1 MLVHFKTNLKMSSS
15 KKYHFKFYDWEE
27 KLRDKPFL
35 RQPFGDEWEV
45 YTWGQVGLMARKLAT
60 GLKSLGLPKGSHIG
74 LMSKNCREWIIAD
87 LAIIMSGY
95 VSVPFF
101 PNLKSHEIKNL
112 LEFGDVKALFM
123 GKVEDWE
130 EIKKGVSEEMPII
143 AFPHYEGNSKIETGY
158 QWDEFINQFETQK
171 ENYHPNA
178 DDTWTIIFT
187 SGTTGNPKGV
197 VLTYDINQN
206 TDVMYSEEYNPLQVD
221 FEGNNSFFSYLPMN
235 HIAERIAVEFTTFK
249 NGGVISFTESI
260 DTFVKNLSDVQPSV
274 FFGVP
279 RIYTKFQLG
288 ILSKF
293 SQKKLD
299 LLLSIPFLSSLIK
312 KKIRKSLGLSNAK
325 VIISGAAAMQVAQ
338 RNWFRKI
345 GVNITIGYGMTENCA
360 ITTQIPGSNFDKP
373 GSVGTVQPNV
383 EIKIDEESEE
393 VLMRGPYVMVGY
405 YNDIETTN
413 RTIRNGW
420 LHTGDKGK
428 IDADGHLYITGR
440 VKDTFKTSKGEFIDP
455 AKIEAKFGEVEY
467 FGQMCIVGLG
477 VPQPIMLVNISDL
490 GKKLEKEELIERLEN
505 KLESVNSTLFNYLR
519 VSTIVICKD
528 EWTPQNEILTPTMK
542 IKRGNVDKMYMSK
555 YDEWHHSNDKVIW
568 E

>member
-1 MLVHFKTNLKMSSS
+1 MSNSN
-15 KKYHFKFYDWEE
+15 KYHFRFYDWEE
-27 KLRDKPFL
+27 KHKDKPFL

-87 LAIIMSGY
+87 LAIIMAGY

-123 GKVEDWE
+123 GKVENWD
-130 EIKKGVSEEMPII
+130 EIKKGIQEEMPII
-143 AFPHYEGNSKIETGY
+143 AFPHYKGNSKIDRGY
-158 QWDEFINQFETQK
+158 QWNDFINQFEAQK
-171 ENYHPNA
+171 ENYHPNI
-178 DDTWTIIFT
+178 DDIWTIIFT

-197 VLTYDINQN
+197 ILTFGINQN
-206 TDVMYSEEYNPLQVD
+206 TDIMYTKEYNPLGVD

-235 HIAERIAVEFTTFK
+235 HIAERIAIEFTSFK

-260 DTFVKNLSDVQPSV
+260 DTFIKNLSDVQPSV

-293 SQKKLD
+293 NQKKLD

-312 KKIRKSLGLSNAK
+312 KKIQKSLGLSNAK
-325 VIISGAAAMQVAQ
+325 VIVSGAAAMQVAQ

-345 GVNITIGYGMTENCA
+345 GINITIGYGMTENCA
-360 ITTQIPGSNFDKP
+360 ITTQIPGTNFNKP

-383 EIKIDEESEE
+383 EIKIDEETEE
-393 VLMRGPYVMVGY
+393 VLMRGPYVMAGY

-413 RTIRNGW
+413 KTIKNGW

-467 FGQMCIVGLG
+467 FGQMCVVGLG
-477 VPQPIMLVNISDL
+477 VPQPIMLVNISDI
-490 GKKLEKEELIERLEN
+490 GKKLEKEELIEKLEN

-519 VSTIVICKD
+519 ISTIVICKD

-555 YDEWHHSNDKVIW
+555 YDEWHHANEKVIW

>member
-1 MLVHFKTNLKMSSS
+1 MSSN
-15 KKYHFKFYDWEE
+15 KKYHFRFYDWEE

-35 RQPFGDEWEV
+35 RQPFGDKWEV
-45 YTWGQVGLMARKLAT
+45 YTWGEAGLMARKLAT

-87 LAIIMSGY
+87 LAIIMAGY

-123 GKVEDWE
+123 GKVEDWD
-130 EIKKGVSEEMPII
+130 EIKKGIAESMPII
-143 AFPHYEGNSKIETGY
+143 AFPHYENNSKIDKGY
-158 QWDEFINQFETQK
+158 QWYNFTEKQEAQK
-171 ENYHPNA
+171 ENYHPSL
-178 DDTWTIIFT
+178 DDIWTIIFT

-197 VLTYDINQN
+197 VLNFDINQN
-206 TDVMYSEEYNPLQVD
+206 TDVMYTKDYNPLCVD
-221 FEGNNSFFSYLPMN
+221 FDGNNSFFSYLPMN
-235 HIAERIAVEFTTFK
+235 HIAERIAIEFTTFK
-249 NGGVISFTESI
+249 HGGVISFTESI
-260 DTFVKNLSDVQPSV
+260 DSFVKNLSEVQPSV

-299 LLLSIPFLSSLIK
+299 LFLSIPIVSSLIK
-312 KKIRKSLGLSNAK
+312 KKLQKALGLSKAK
-325 VIISGAAAMQVAQ
+325 VVISGAAAMQIAQ
-338 RNWFRKI
+338 RNWFRSI

-360 ITTQIPGSNFDKP
+360 ITTQLPGTNFSKP
-373 GSVGTVQPNV
+373 GSVGKIQPNV
-383 EIKIDEESEE
+383 EIKIDQESEE
-393 VLMRGPYVMVGY
+393 ILMRGPYVMLGY
-405 YNDIETTN
+405 YNDPETTN
-413 RTIRNGW
+413 NTIKNGW

-428 IDADGHLYITGR
+428 IDSDGHLYITGR

-455 AKIEAKFGEVEY
+455 AKIEALFGEVEY
-467 FGQMCIVGLG
+467 FGQMCVVGLG
-477 VPQPIMLVNISDL
+477 VPQPLMLVNISDI
-490 GKKLEKEELIERLEN
+490 GKKLSKEELIIELEK
-505 KLESVNSTLFNYLR
+505 KLEIVNSKIFNYLR
-519 VSTIVICKD
+519 VSTVVICKN

-542 IKRGNVDKMYMSK
+542 IKRGNVDKMYMNE
-555 YDEWHHSNDKVIW
+555 YNNWHNSNDKVIW

>member
-1 MLVHFKTNLKMSSS
+1 MSSTN
-15 KKYHFKFYDWEE
+15 KYHFKFYDWEE

-130 EIKKGVSEEMPII
+130 EIKKGISEEMPII

-206 TDVMYSEEYNPLQVD
+206 TDVMYTEEYNPLRVD

-360 ITTQIPGSNFDKP
+360 ITTQIPGSNFNKP

>member
-1 MLVHFKTNLKMSSS
+1 MSNSN
-15 KKYHFKFYDWEE
+15 KYHFRFYDWEE
-27 KLRDKPFL
+27 KHKDKPFL

-101 PNLKSHEIKNL
+101 PNLKSYEIKNL
-112 LEFGDVKALFM
+112 LKFGDVKALFI
-123 GKVEDWE
+123 GKIENWD
-130 EIKKGVSEEMPII
+130 EIKNGINNEIPVI
-143 AFPHYEGNSKIETGY
+143 AFPHYKGNSKIDRGY
-158 QWDEFINQFETQK
+158 QWNDFINQFEAQK
-171 ENYHPNA
+171 ENYHPNI
-178 DDTWTIIFT
+178 DDIWTIIFT
-187 SGTTGNPKGV
+187 SGTTGDPKGV
-197 VLTYDINQN
+197 VLNFHINQN
-206 TDVMYSEEYNPLQVD
+206 TDMLYTEEFNPLGVD

-235 HIAERIAVEFTTFK
+235 HIAERIAIEFTSFK
-249 NGGVISFTESI
+249 NGGMISFTESI
-260 DTFVKNLSDVQPSV
+260 ETFIKNLSDVQPSV

-299 LLLSIPFLSSLIK
+299 LLLSIPLLSSLIK
-312 KKIRKSLGLSNAK
+312 KKIQKSLGLSNAK
-325 VIISGAAAMQVAQ
+325 VVVSGAAAMQIAQ

-360 ITTQIPGSNFDKP
+360 IATQLPGENFDKP
-373 GSVGTVQPNV
+373 GSVGKVQPNV
-383 EIKIDEESEE
+383 EIRIDEGSEE
-393 VLMRGPYVMVGY
+393 VLMRGPYVMLGY
-405 YNDIETTN
+405 YNDTETTN
-413 RTIRNGW
+413 NTLKNGW

-455 AKIEAKFGEVEY
+455 AKIEALFGQIEY
-467 FGQMCIVGLG
+467 FGQMCVVGLG
-477 VPQPIMLVNISDL
+477 IPQPIMLVNISDV
-490 GKKLEKEELIERLEN
+490 GKKITKNELIEKLEN
-505 KLESVNSTLFNYLR
+505 KLSSVNSKVFNYLR

-555 YDEWHHSNDKVIW
+555 YDEWHHSDKKIIW

>member
-1 MLVHFKTNLKMSSS
+1 MSID

-45 YTWGQVGLMARKLAT
+45 YTWGQAGLMARKLAT
-60 GLKSLGLPKGSHIG
+60 GLKSLGLPKGSHVG

-87 LAIIMSGY
+87 LAIIMAGY

-123 GKVEDWE
+123 GKVENWE
-130 EIKKGVSEEMPII
+130 EIKKGISNDMPII
-143 AFPHYEGNSKIETGY
+143 TFPHYDGNSKIEVGH
-158 QWDEFINQFETQK
+158 QWNEFINRFEPQM
-171 ENYHPNA
+171 ENYHPDA
-178 DDTWTIIFT
+178 EDIWTIIFT

-206 TDVMYSEEYNPLQVD
+206 TDVMYTKEYNPLCVD
-221 FEGNNSFFSYLPMN
+221 FDGNNSFFSYLPMN
-235 HIAERIAVEFTTFK
+235 HIAERIAIEFTTFK

-312 KKIRKSLGLSNAK
+312 KKIQKSLGLSNAK
-325 VIISGAAAMQVAQ
+325 VIVSGAAAMQVAQ

-360 ITTQIPGSNFDKP
+360 ITTQIPGSNFNKP

-383 EIKIDEESEE
+383 EIKIDDETEE
-393 VLMRGPYVMVGY
+393 VLMRGPYVMSGY
-405 YNDIETTN
+405 YNDSETTN
-413 RTIRNGW
+413 KTIKNGW

-428 IDADGHLYITGR
+428 IDSDGHLYITGR

-455 AKIEAKFGEVEY
+455 AKIEAQFGEVEY

-477 VPQPIMLVNISDL
+477 IPQPIMLVNISEL
-490 GKKLEKEELIERLEN
+490 GRKLEKTELINKLEN
-505 KLESVNSTLFNYLR
+505 KLESVNSQLFNYLR

-542 IKRGNVDKMYMSK
+542 IKRGNVDKRYMSK
-555 YDEWHHSNDKVIW
+555 YDIWHHSVDQVIW

>member
-1 MLVHFKTNLKMSSS
+1 MSNSN
-15 KKYHFKFYDWEE
+15 KYHFRFYDWEE
-27 KLRDKPFL
+27 KHKDKPFL

-101 PNLKSHEIKNL
+101 PNLKSYEIKNL
-112 LEFGDVKALFM
+112 LKFGDVKALFI
-123 GKVEDWE
+123 GKIENWD
-130 EIKKGVSEEMPII
+130 EIKNGINNEIPVI
-143 AFPHYEGNSKIETGY
+143 AFPHYKGNSKIDRGY
-158 QWDEFINQFETQK
+158 QWNDFINQFEAQK
-171 ENYHPNA
+171 ENYHPNI
-178 DDTWTIIFT
+178 DDIWTIIFT
-187 SGTTGNPKGV
+187 SGTTGDPKGV
-197 VLTYDINQN
+197 VLNFHINQN
-206 TDVMYSEEYNPLQVD
+206 TDMLYTEEFNPLGVD

-235 HIAERIAVEFTTFK
+235 HIAERIAIEFTSFK
-249 NGGVISFTESI
+249 NGGMISFTESI
-260 DTFVKNLSDVQPSV
+260 ETFIKNLSDVQPSV

-299 LLLSIPFLSSLIK
+299 LLLSIPLLSSLIK
-312 KKIRKSLGLSNAK
+312 KKIQKSLGLSNAK
-325 VIISGAAAMQVAQ
+325 VVVSGAAAMQIAQ

-360 ITTQIPGSNFDKP
+360 IATQLPGENFDKP
-373 GSVGTVQPNV
+373 GSVGKVQPNV
-383 EIKIDEESEE
+383 EIRIDEGSEE
-393 VLMRGPYVMVGY
+393 VLMRGPYVMLGY
-405 YNDIETTN
+405 YNDTETTN
-413 RTIRNGW
+413 NTLKNGW

-455 AKIEAKFGEVEY
+455 AKIEALFGQIEY
-467 FGQMCIVGLG
+467 FGQMCVVGLG
-477 VPQPIMLVNISDL
+477 IPQPIMLVNISDV
-490 GKKLEKEELIERLEN
+490 GKKITKNELIEKLEN
-505 KLESVNSTLFNYLR
+505 KLSSVNSKVFNYLR

-542 IKRGNVDKMYMSK
+542 IKRGNVDKMYMGK
-555 YDEWHHSNDKVIW
+555 YDEWHHSDKKIIW

>member
-1 MLVHFKTNLKMSSS
+1 MSNSN
-15 KKYHFKFYDWEE
+15 KYHFRFYDWEE
-27 KLRDKPFL
+27 KHKDKPFL

-101 PNLKSHEIKNL
+101 PNLKSYEIKNL
-112 LEFGDVKALFM
+112 LKFGDVKALFI
-123 GKVEDWE
+123 GKIENWD
-130 EIKKGVSEEMPII
+130 EIKNGINNEIPVI
-143 AFPHYEGNSKIETGY
+143 AFPHYKGNSKIDRGY
-158 QWDEFINQFETQK
+158 QWNDFINQFEAQK
-171 ENYHPNA
+171 ENYHPNI
-178 DDTWTIIFT
+178 DDIWTIIFT
-187 SGTTGNPKGV
+187 SGTTGDPKGV
-197 VLTYDINQN
+197 VLNFHINQN
-206 TDVMYSEEYNPLQVD
+206 TDMLYTEEFNPLGVD

-235 HIAERIAVEFTTFK
+235 HIAERIAIEFTSFK
-249 NGGVISFTESI
+249 NGGMISFTESI
-260 DTFVKNLSDVQPSV
+260 ETFIKNLSNVQPSV

-299 LLLSIPFLSSLIK
+299 LLLSIPLLSSLIK
-312 KKIRKSLGLSNAK
+312 KKIQKSLGLSNAK
-325 VIISGAAAMQVAQ
+325 VVVSGAAAMQIAQ

-360 ITTQIPGSNFDKP
+360 IATQLPGENFDKP
-373 GSVGTVQPNV
+373 GSVGKVQPNV
-383 EIKIDEESEE
+383 EIRIDEGSEE
-393 VLMRGPYVMVGY
+393 VLMRGPYVMLGY
-405 YNDIETTN
+405 YNDTETTN
-413 RTIRNGW
+413 NTLKNGW

-428 IDADGHLYITGR
+428 IDTDGHLYITGR

-455 AKIEAKFGEVEY
+455 AKIEALFGQIEY
-467 FGQMCIVGLG
+467 FGQMCVVGLG
-477 VPQPIMLVNISDL
+477 IPQPIMLVNISDV
-490 GKKLEKEELIERLEN
+490 GKKITKNELIEKLEN
-505 KLESVNSTLFNYLR
+505 KLSSVNSKVFNYLR

-542 IKRGNVDKMYMSK
+542 IKRGNVDKMYMGK
-555 YDEWHHSNDKVIW
+555 YDEWHHSDKKIIW

>member
-1 MLVHFKTNLKMSSS
+1 MSGNE
-15 KKYHFKFYDWEE
+15 KYNFKFYDWEE

-35 RQPFGDEWEV
+35 RQPFGDKWEV
-45 YTWGQVGLMARKLAT
+45 YTWGEAGVMARKLAT

-123 GKVEDWE
+123 GKVEDWD
-130 EIKKGVSEEMPII
+130 EIKKGISESMPII
-143 AFPHYEGNSKIETGY
+143 AFPHYENNSKIDRGY
-158 QWDEFINQFETQK
+158 QWNDFIEKHQPQQ
-171 ENYHPNA
+171 ENYHPNV
-178 DDTWTIIFT
+178 DDIWTIIFT

-197 VLTYDINQN
+197 VLNFDINQN
-206 TDVMYSEEYNPLQVD
+206 TDVMYTEDYNPLCVD
-221 FEGNNSFFSYLPMN
+221 FDGNNSFFSYLPMN
-235 HIAERIAVEFTTFK
+235 HIAERIAIEFTTFK
-249 NGGVISFTESI
+249 HGGVISFTESI
-260 DTFVKNLSDVQPSV
+260 DSFVKNLSEVQPSV

-299 LLLSIPFLSSLIK
+299 LLLSIPFISSLIK
-312 KKIRKSLGLSNAK
+312 KKMQRALGLSKAK
-325 VIISGAAAMQVAQ
+325 VVISGAAAMQIAQ

-360 ITTQIPGSNFDKP
+360 ITTQLPGANFSKP
-373 GSVGTVQPNV
+373 GSVGKVQPNV

-393 VLMRGPYVMVGY
+393 ILMRGPYVMLGY
-405 YNDIETTN
+405 YNDPETTN
-413 RTIRNGW
+413 NTIKNGW

-428 IDADGHLYITGR
+428 IDSDGHLYITGR

-455 AKIEAKFGEVEY
+455 AKIEALFGEVEY
-467 FGQMCIVGLG
+467 FGQMCVVGLG
-477 VPQPIMLVNISDL
+477 VPQPIMLVNISDI
-490 GKKLEKEELIERLEN
+490 GKNLSKEELINELEK
-505 KLESVNSTLFNYLR
+505 KLETVNSEIFNYLR
-519 VSTIVICKD
+519 VSTIVICKN

-542 IKRGNVDKMYMSK
+542 IKRGNVDKMYMSE
-555 YDEWHHSNDKVIW
+555 YNSWHNSSDKIIW

>member
-1 MLVHFKTNLKMSSS
+1 MSNSN
-15 KKYHFKFYDWEE
+15 KYHFRFYDWEE
-27 KLRDKPFL
+27 KHKDKPFL

-87 LAIIMSGY
+87 LAIIMAGY

-123 GKVEDWE
+123 GKVENWD
-130 EIKKGVSEEMPII
+130 EIKKGIQEEMPII
-143 AFPHYEGNSKIETGY
+143 AFPHYKGNSKIDRGY
-158 QWDEFINQFETQK
+158 QWNDFINQFEAQK
-171 ENYHPNA
+171 ENYHPNI
-178 DDTWTIIFT
+178 DDIWTIIFT
-187 SGTTGNPKGV
+187 SGTTGDPKGV
-197 VLTYDINQN
+197 ILTFGINQN
-206 TDVMYSEEYNPLQVD
+206 TDIMYTKEYNPLGVD

-235 HIAERIAVEFTTFK
+235 HIAERIAIEFTSFK

-260 DTFVKNLSDVQPSV
+260 DTFIKNLSDVQPSV

-293 SQKKLD
+293 NQKKLD
-299 LLLSIPFLSSLIK
+299 LLLSIPFLSSIIK
-312 KKIRKSLGLSNAK
+312 KKIQKSLGLSNAK
-325 VIISGAAAMQVAQ
+325 VIVSGAAAMQVAQ

-345 GVNITIGYGMTENCA
+345 GINITIGYGMTENCA
-360 ITTQIPGSNFDKP
+360 ITTQIPGTNFNKP

-383 EIKIDEESEE
+383 EIKIDEETEE
-393 VLMRGPYVMVGY
+393 VLMRGPYVMAGY

-413 RTIRNGW
+413 KTIKNGW

-467 FGQMCIVGLG
+467 FGQMCVVGLG

-490 GKKLEKEELIERLEN
+490 GKKLEKEELIEKLEN

-519 VSTIVICKD
+519 ISTIVICKD

-555 YDEWHHSNDKVIW
+555 YDEWHHANEKVIW

>member
-1 MLVHFKTNLKMSSS
+1 MSSN
-15 KKYHFKFYDWEE
+15 KKYHFRFYDWEE

-35 RQPFGDEWEV
+35 RQPFGDKWEV
-45 YTWGQVGLMARKLAT
+45 YTWGEAGLMARKLAT

-87 LAIIMSGY
+87 LAIIMAGY

-123 GKVEDWE
+123 GKVEDWD
-130 EIKKGVSEEMPII
+130 EIKKGIAESMPII
-143 AFPHYEGNSKIETGY
+143 AFPHYENNSKIDKGY
-158 QWDEFINQFETQK
+158 QWHDFIEKQEAQK
-171 ENYHPNA
+171 ENYHPSL
-178 DDTWTIIFT
+178 DDIWTIIFT

-197 VLTYDINQN
+197 VLNFDINQN
-206 TDVMYSEEYNPLQVD
+206 TDVMYTKDYNPLCVD
-221 FEGNNSFFSYLPMN
+221 FDGNNSFFSYLPMN
-235 HIAERIAVEFTTFK
+235 HIAERIAIEFTTFK
-249 NGGVISFTESI
+249 HGGVISFTESI
-260 DTFVKNLSDVQPSV
+260 DSFVKNLSEVQPSV

-299 LLLSIPFLSSLIK
+299 LFLSIPIVSYLIK
-312 KKIRKSLGLSNAK
+312 KKMQKALGLSKAK
-325 VIISGAAAMQVAQ
+325 VVISGAAAMQIAQ
-338 RNWFRKI
+338 RNWFRSI

-360 ITTQIPGSNFDKP
+360 ITTQLPGTNFSKP
-373 GSVGTVQPNV
+373 GSVGKIQPNV
-383 EIKIDEESEE
+383 EIKIDQESEE
-393 VLMRGPYVMVGY
+393 ILMRGPYVMLGY
-405 YNDIETTN
+405 YNDPETTN
-413 RTIRNGW
+413 NTIKNGW

-428 IDADGHLYITGR
+428 IDSDGHLYITGR

-455 AKIEAKFGEVEY
+455 AKIEALFGEVEY
-467 FGQMCIVGLG
+467 FGQMCVVGLG
-477 VPQPIMLVNISDL
+477 VPQPLMLVNISDI
-490 GKKLEKEELIERLEN
+490 GKKLSKEELIIELEK
-505 KLESVNSTLFNYLR
+505 KLEIVNSKIFNYLR
-519 VSTIVICKD
+519 VSTVVICKN

-542 IKRGNVDKMYMSK
+542 IKRGNVDKMYMNE
-555 YDEWHHSNDKVIW
+555 YNNWHNSNDKVIW

>member
-1 MLVHFKTNLKMSSS
+1 MSST

-158 QWDEFINQFETQK
+158 QWNEFINQFEPQK
-171 ENYHPNA
+171 ENYHPSA

-206 TDVMYSEEYNPLQVD
+206 TDVMYTEDYNPLCVD

-235 HIAERIAVEFTTFK
+235 HIAERIAIEFTTFK

-360 ITTQIPGSNFDKP
+360 ITTQIPGSNFNKP

-383 EIKIDEESEE
+383 EIKIDKESEE

-413 RTIRNGW
+413 RTIKNGW

-428 IDADGHLYITGR
+428 IDEDGHLYITGR

-519 VSTIVICKD
+519 VSTIVICKN

-555 YDEWHHSNDKVIW
+555 YDEWHHSNDKIIW

>member
-1 MLVHFKTNLKMSSS
+1 MSNSN
-15 KKYHFKFYDWEE
+15 KYHFRFYDWEE
-27 KLRDKPFL
+27 KFRDKPFL
-35 RQPFGDEWEV
+35 RQPFGDNWEV
-45 YTWGQVGLMARKLAT
+45 YTWGEAGQMARKLAT
-60 GLKSLGLPKGSHIG
+60 GLKSLGLEKGSHIG

-87 LAIIMSGY
+87 LAIIMAGY

-123 GKVEDWE
+123 GKVENWD
-130 EIKKGVSEEMPII
+130 EIKNGINNEIPVI
-143 AFPHYEGNSKIETGY
+143 AFPHYKGNSKIDRGY
-158 QWDEFINQFETQK
+158 QWNDFINQFEAQK
-171 ENYHPNA
+171 ENYHPNI
-178 DDTWTIIFT
+178 DDIWTIIFT
-187 SGTTGNPKGV
+187 SGTTGDPKGV
-197 VLTYDINQN
+197 ILTFGINQN
-206 TDVMYSEEYNPLQVD
+206 TDIMYTKEYNPLGVD

-235 HIAERIAVEFTTFK
+235 HIAERIAIEFTSFK

-260 DTFVKNLSDVQPSV
+260 DTFIKNLSDVQPSV

-293 SQKKLD
+293 NQKKLD
-299 LLLSIPFLSSLIK
+299 LLLSIPFLSSIIK
-312 KKIRKSLGLSNAK
+312 KKIQKSLGLSNAK
-325 VIISGAAAMQVAQ
+325 VIVSGAAAMQVAQ

-345 GVNITIGYGMTENCA
+345 GINITIGYGMTENCA
-360 ITTQIPGSNFDKP
+360 ITTQIPGTNFNKP

-383 EIKIDEESEE
+383 EIKIDEETEE
-393 VLMRGPYVMVGY
+393 VLMRGPYVMAGY

-413 RTIRNGW
+413 KTIKNGW

-467 FGQMCIVGLG
+467 FGQMCVVGLG

-490 GKKLEKEELIERLEN
+490 GKKLEKEELIEKLEN

-519 VSTIVICKD
+519 ISTIVICKD

-555 YDEWHHSNDKVIW
+555 YDEWHHTNEKVIW